1 MKITLKAIA
10 IVALPVCFVACK
22 QKEKTPHEKFFPVV
36 SFINSQVAH
45 VDTSV
50 YSIRKYVYIDSL
62 HTDTSYIPREQFRA
76 AAADFLSLP
85 DISSTKFEDRF
96 TEEKNFDETLQRVTL
111 TYLPVNPEKE
121 EIQREDVLIKPD
133 PSGDIVSNII
143 INSYRESRDSS
154 VEKKLLW
161 QTDRSFQVTI
171 IKQLP
176 GQKETTTTFEV
187 AWGESEQ
194 K

>member
-1 MKITLKAIA
+1 MKIILRAFAVMI
-10 IVALPVCFVACK
+10 LPMCLLACK
-22 QKEKTPHEKFFPVV
+22 QKKKTPHEKFFPVL

-45 VDTSV
+45 IDTSV

-62 HTDTSYIPREQFRA
+62 HTDTIYIPREQFKDA
-76 AAADFLSLP
+76 AKDFLSLP
-85 DISSTKFEDRF
+85 DISSAAFEDRF
-96 TEEKNFDETLQRVTL
+96 NEEKSFDETLQRVTL

-187 AWGESEQ
+187 TWGESE
-194 K
+194 

>member
-1 MKITLKAIA
+1 VNSSKTLQRIFY
-10 IVALPVCFVACK
+10 LCR
-22 QKEKTPHEKFFPVV
+22 
-36 SFINSQVAH
+36 N
-45 VDTSV
+45 
-50 YSIRKYVYIDSL
+50 
-62 HTDTSYIPREQFRA
+62 
-76 AAADFLSLP
+76 
-85 DISSTKFEDRF
+85 
-96 TEEKNFDETLQRVTL
+96 EEKNFDETLQRVTL

-187 AWGESEQ
+187 TWGESE
-194 K
+194 